1 MRAPDFWRRRGVLST
16 ILLPAALAYSAG
28 AQARRAQARPARVAA
43 PVICVGNLVAGGAGK
58 TPTAIAIAERLAGR
72 GQAVHFLTRGYGG
85 SERGPLRVELG
96 RHDAGAVGD
105 EALLLAPRAP
115 TWVARDRAAGA
126 NAAIGAGATIIVMD
140 DGFQNP
146 SLAKDLSIL
155 AIDGGYGFGNG
166 RVMPAGPLREPIAGG
181 LARADAALLIG
192 EDETDIAPALADTL
206 PLLRARLAPT
216 EEARTLAGRRVLA
229 FAGIGRPDKFF
240 ATLAEMGCEIVEAVP
255 YPDHHPYRPEEIMRL
270 CEMASEADAAPVTTE
285 KDAAR
290 LPPDARLMVRTVAVE
305 LIWDDEDAIDALLF
319 ELLAGD

>member
-16 ILLPAALAYSAG
+16 ILLPFALGYG
-28 AQARRAQARPARVAA
+28 AVTKARRARARPARTAV

-85 SERGPLRVELG
+85 HERGPLRVELG
-96 RHDAGAVGD
+96 LHVAGAVGD
-105 EALLLAPRAP
+105 EALLLALRAP
-115 TWVARDRAAGA
+115 TWVSRDRAAGA
-126 NAAIGAGATIIVMD
+126 RAATDAGAEVIVMD

-166 RVMPAGPLREPIAGG
+166 RVMPSGPLREPIGGG

-192 EDETDIAPALADTL
+192 EDETGIAPALADTL

-255 YPDHHPYRPEEIMRL
+255 YPDHHRYRPDEIMRL
-270 CEMASEADAAPVTTE
+270 CEMANEAGAEPVTTE

-305 LIWDDEDAIDALLF
+305 LIWDDEDAIDTLLF
-319 ELLAGD
+319 ELLAET